1 MSMRL
6 TFLGAAGTVTGSK
19 YLLETPGHRVLVD
32 CGLFQGLK
40 ALRARNWGP
49 PPVDP
54 HALDA
59 MVLTHAH
66 IDHSGYLPLLCK
78 RGFRGPVYCTHGTR
92 DLLRILL
99 PDSGHLQE
107 EQARHANRWGWSK
120 HADAVP
126 LYTRA
131 DAERCLPQLRV
142 VPLDTPFEVAPGV
155 EGLMTRAGHIVG
167 SACVRLRH
175 AGRSVVFTG
184 DVGRPHD
191 PIMKPPAPLPAAD
204 TLVVESTYGDRRHP
218 PTDALDELTA
228 VLRRTFDRG
237 GTVLVPAF
245 AVGRTQHLLHLL
257 TVLFEQGRVER
268 VPVYLDSPMAIAATQ
283 IFFENG
289 ADQRLTRAQCQAM
302 DDIATFAHSPEQSK
316 AIDGRSGPMVVISAS
331 GMATGGRV
339 LHHLR
344 RFLPLSCNTVLLVG
358 FQAAGTRGRT
368 LADGGDE
375 LKVFGSYVP
384 VKAEVCGIE
393 SLSAHADW
401 PELVQWLEQSKA
413 APRRVFVTHGE
424 PAASD
429 AFRRRL
435 EEHFGWVV
443 RVPAD
448 GETVEL
454 REPPQ
459 DPPDAHTE

>member
-6 TFLGAAGTVTGSK
+6 SFLGAAGTVTGSK
-19 YLLETPGHRVLVD
+19 YLVHTGDARVLVD

-49 PPVDP
+49 PGVEPRE
-54 HALDA
+54 LDA
-59 MVLTHAH
+59 VVLTHAH

-78 RGFRGPVYCTHGTR
+78 RGYRGPVYCTHGTR

-99 PDSGHLQE
+99 PDAGHLQE
-107 EQARHANRWGWSK
+107 EEARHANRWGWSK

-131 DAERCLPQLRV
+131 DAERCLSQLQV
-142 VPLDTPFEVAPGV
+142 VPLGEPFGAAPGV
-155 EGLMTRAGHIVG
+155 EGSFSRAGHIVG
-167 SACVRLRH
+167 SACVRLEH
-175 AGRSVVFTG
+175 EGRSVVFTG

-204 TLVVESTYGDRRHP
+204 YLVVESTYGDRRHP
-218 PTDALDELTA
+218 EADALDELQA
-228 VLRRTFDRG
+228 VLERTFARG
-237 GTVLVPAF
+237 GTLLVPAF

-257 TVLFEQGRVER
+257 ATLFAEGRVAP

-283 IFFENG
+283 IFWDHAG
-289 ADQRLTRAQCQAM
+289 DQRLTTAECQAM
-302 DDIATFAHSPEQSK
+302 DDIATFAHTPEESK
-316 AIDGRSGPMVVISAS
+316 AIDGRAGPMVVISAS

-344 RFLPLSCNTVLLVG
+344 RFLPGEDNTVLLVG

-375 LKVFGSYVP
+375 LKIFGSYVP
-384 VKAEVCGIE
+384 VRAEVCGIA

-401 PELVQWLEQSKA
+401 LELVEWLTHSKL
-413 APRRVFVTHGE
+413 APRHAFVTHGE

-435 EEHFGWVV
+435 QERLGWAVT
-443 RVPAD
+443 VPAD
-448 GETVEL
+448 GQTVVLE
-454 REPPQ
+454 
-459 DPPDAHTE
+459 

>member
-1 MSMRL
+1 MAPMSMRL

-19 YLLETPGHRVLVD
+19 TLVQTEGARVLVD

-54 HALDA
+54 HELDA
-59 MVLTHAH
+59 VVLTHAH

-78 RGFRGPVYCTHGTR
+78 RGFRGPIYCTQGTR

-99 PDSGHLQE
+99 PDAGHLQE
-107 EQARHANRWGWSK
+107 EEARHANRWGWSK
-120 HADAVP
+120 HVDAVP

-131 DAERCLPQLRV
+131 DAERCLPQLHV
-142 VPLDTPFEVAPGV
+142 VPLGEPFSPARGI
-155 EGLMTRAGHIVG
+155 TATTSRAGHIVG
-167 SACVRLRH
+167 STCLRLEH
-175 AGRSVVFTG
+175 GGRSVVLTG

-191 PIMKPPAPLPAAD
+191 PIMKPPARLPAAD
-204 TLVVESTYGDRRHP
+204 YVVVESTYGDRRHP
-218 PTDALDELTA
+218 STDALDELCA
-228 VLRRTFDRG
+228 VLERTFARG

-245 AVGRTQHLLHLL
+245 AVGRSQHLLHLL
-257 TVLFEQGRVER
+257 ATLFERGRLAP

-283 IFFENG
+283 IFFDHG
-289 ADQRLTRAQCQAM
+289 SDQRISRAQCQAM
-302 DDIATFAHSPEQSK
+302 DDIATFAHTPEESK

-344 RFLPLSCNTVLLVG
+344 RFLPGEDNTVLLVG

-368 LADGGDE
+368 LADGSDE
-375 LKVFGSYVP
+375 LKIFGSYVP
-384 VKAEVCGIE
+384 VRAEVCSIA

-401 PELVQWLEQSKA
+401 LELVQWLEGSEL
-413 APRRVFVTHGE
+413 APRHAFVTHGE

-429 AFRRRL
+429 ALRRRL
-435 EEHFGWVV
+435 EERLRWSVT
-443 RVPAD
+443 VPAD
-448 GETVEL
+448 GQTVEL
-454 REPPQ
+454 E
-459 DPPDAHTE
+459 

>member
-6 TFLGAAGTVTGSK
+6 SFLGAAGTVTGSK
-19 YLLETPGHRVLVD
+19 YLVQTAERRVLVD

-49 PPVDP
+49 PPVEP
-54 HALDA
+54 RALDA
-59 MVLTHAH
+59 VVLTHAH

-78 RGFRGPVYCTHGTR
+78 RGYRGPVYCTHGTR

-99 PDSGHLQE
+99 PDAGHLQE
-107 EQARHANRWGWSK
+107 EEARHANRWGWSK

-131 DAERCLPQLRV
+131 DAERCLAQLRV
-142 VPLDTPFEVAPGV
+142 VPIEEPFEPAPG
-155 EGLMTRAGHIVG
+155 LAASMSRAGHIVG
-167 SACVRLRH
+167 SACVRLH
-175 AGRSVVFTG
+175 DGQRSVIFTG
-184 DVGRPHD
+184 DVGRPDD
-191 PIMKPPAPLPAAD
+191 PIMKPPALLPAAD
-204 TLVVESTYGDRRHP
+204 YLVVESTYGDRRHP
-218 PTDALDELTA
+218 KTDALDELQA
-228 VLRRTFDRG
+228 VLERTFARG

-257 TVLFEQGRVER
+257 AALFESGRMAP

-283 IFFENG
+283 IFFDNG
-289 ADQRLTRAQCQAM
+289 ADQRLTRAECQAM
-302 DDIATFAHSPEQSK
+302 DDLATFAHTPDESK
-316 AIDGRSGPMVVISAS
+316 AIDARSGPMVVISAS

-344 RFLPLSCNTVLLVG
+344 RFLPFADNTVLLVG

-368 LADGGDE
+368 LADGGEE
-375 LKVFGSYVP
+375 LKIHGSYVP
-384 VKAEVCGIE
+384 VRAEVCGIE

-401 PELVQWLEQSKA
+401 VEIVEWLGRSA
-413 APRRVFVTHGE
+413 IAPRHTFVTHGE
-424 PAASD
+424 PAAAD

-435 EEHFGWVV
+435 QERFGW
-443 RVPAD
+443 RVDVAED
-448 GETVEL
+448 GQTVEL
-454 REPPQ
+454 
-459 DPPDAHTE
+459 A

>member
-1 MSMRL
+1 MRL
-6 TFLGAAGTVTGSK
+6 SFLGAAGTVTGSK
-19 YLLETPGHRVLVD
+19 TLVQTAERQVLVD
-32 CGLFQGLK
+32 CGLFQGIK
-40 ALRARNWGP
+40 TLRARNWGP

-54 HALDA
+54 DALDA
-59 MVLTHAH
+59 VVLTHAH

-78 RGFRGPVYCTHGTR
+78 RGYRGPVYCTHGTR

-99 PDSGHLQE
+99 PDAGHLQE
-107 EQARHANRWGWSK
+107 EEARHANRFRWTK
-120 HADAVP
+120 HAEAVP

-131 DAERCLPQLRV
+131 DAERCLLQLRV
-142 VPLDTPFEVAPGV
+142 VRQDEPFEVAPAI

-167 SACVRLRH
+167 SACVLLRH
-175 AGRSVVFTG
+175 GKRRVAFTG
-184 DVGRPHD
+184 DVGRPAD

-204 TLVVESTYGDRRHP
+204 YLVVESTYGDRRHP
-218 PTDALDELTA
+218 KTDALDDLAA
-228 VLRRTFDRG
+228 VLERTFARG

-257 TVLFEQGRVER
+257 ATLFESGRIER

-289 ADQRLTRAQCQAM
+289 GDQRLTRAQCEAM
-302 DDIATFAHSPEQSK
+302 DDIASFAHTPDESK
-316 AIDGRSGPMVVISAS
+316 AIDARSGPMVVISAS

-344 RFLPLSCNTVLLVG
+344 RFLPAAGNTVLLVG

-375 LKVFGSYVP
+375 VKIHGSYVP
-384 VKAEVCGIE
+384 VRAEVCAIE

-401 PELVQWLEQSKA
+401 LELVQWLEHSA
-413 APRRVFVTHGE
+413 IAPRHVFVNHGE
-424 PAASD
+424 PAAAD
-429 AFRRRL
+429 ALRRRL
-435 EEHFGWVV
+435 EERFGW
-443 RVPAD
+443 RVEVPED
-448 GETVEL
+448 GQTVTLE
-454 REPPQ
+454 
-459 DPPDAHTE
+459 

>member
-1 MSMRL
+1 MPMRL
-6 TFLGAAGTVTGSK
+6 SFLGAAGTVTGSK
-19 YLLETPGHRVLVD
+19 YLLETDAQRVLVD

-40 ALRARNWGP
+40 TLRARNWGP

-54 HALDA
+54 HTLDA
-59 MVLTHAH
+59 VVLTHAH

-78 RGFRGPVYCTHGTR
+78 RGYRGPIYCTHGTR

-99 PDSGHLQE
+99 PDAGHLQE
-107 EQARHANRWGWSK
+107 EEARHANRWGWSK

-131 DAERCLPQLRV
+131 DAERCLPQLKV
-142 VPLDTPFEVAPGV
+142 VPLGEAFEPAPGI
-155 EGLMTRAGHIVG
+155 EASMSRAGHIVG
-167 SACVRLRH
+167 SACLRLRH
-175 AGRSVVFTG
+175 GDRSVVLTG
-184 DVGRPHD
+184 DVGRPND
-191 PIMKPPAPLPAAD
+191 PIMKPPTALPAAD
-204 TLVVESTYGDRRHP
+204 YLVVESTYGDRRHP
-218 PTDALDELTA
+218 ATDALDELQA
-228 VLRRTFDRG
+228 VLERTFARG

-257 TVLFEQGRVER
+257 ATLFGSGRMAP

-283 IFFENG
+283 IFFDNG
-289 ADQRLTRAQCQAM
+289 ADQRLTRAECQAM
-302 DDIATFAHSPEQSK
+302 DDIATFAHTPEESK
-316 AIDGRSGPMVVISAS
+316 AIDGRSGPMVVVSAS

-344 RFLPLSCNTVLLVG
+344 RFLPGEDNTILLVG

-375 LKVFGSYVP
+375 LKIFGSYVP
-384 VKAEVCGIE
+384 VRAEVRTIE

-401 PELVQWLEQSKA
+401 LELVQWLEHSKI

-429 AFRRRL
+429 ALRRRL
-435 EEHFGWVV
+435 QERFGWQVE
-443 RVPAD
+443 VPED
-448 GETVEL
+448 GQTAALV
-454 REPPQ
+454 
-459 DPPDAHTE
+459 

>member
-1 MSMRL
+1 MRL

-19 YLLETPGHRVLVD
+19 YLVQAGGQRVLVD

-40 ALRARNWGP
+40 SLRARNWGA

-54 HALDA
+54 HSLAA
-59 MVLTHAH
+59 VVLTHAH

-78 RGFRGPVYCTHGTR
+78 RGYRGPIYCTHGTR

-99 PDSGHLQE
+99 PDAGHLQE
-107 EQARHANRWGWSK
+107 EEARHANRWGWSK

-131 DAERCLPQLRV
+131 DAERCLPQLKV
-142 VPLDTPFEVAPGV
+142 VPLDEGFEPAP
-155 EGLMTRAGHIVG
+155 ELEASMSRAGHIVG
-167 SACVRLRH
+167 SACVRLEH
-175 AGRSVVFTG
+175 DGRSVVLTG
-184 DVGRPHD
+184 DVGRPND
-191 PIMKPPAPLPAAD
+191 PIMKPPAALPAAD
-204 TLVVESTYGDRRHP
+204 YLVVESTYGDRRHP
-218 PTDALDELTA
+218 STEALDELQA
-228 VLRRTFDRG
+228 VLERTFGRG

-257 TVLFEQGRVER
+257 ATLFESGRVAP

-283 IFFENG
+283 VFFDSG
-289 ADQRLTRAQCQAM
+289 ADQRITRAQCQAM
-302 DDIATFAHSPEQSK
+302 DDIATFAHTPEESK

-344 RFLPLSCNTVLLVG
+344 RFLPDEHNTMLLVG

-375 LKVFGSYVP
+375 LKIFGSYIP
-384 VKAEVCGIE
+384 VRAEVCSIE

-401 PELVQWLEQSKA
+401 LELVQWLERSGI
-413 APRRVFVTHGE
+413 APRRTFVTHGE

-435 EEHFGWVV
+435 QERFGWQVD
-443 RVPAD
+443 VPED
-448 GETVEL
+448 GQTVEL
-454 REPPQ
+454 V
-459 DPPDAHTE
+459 

>member
-6 TFLGAAGTVTGSK
+6 SFLGAAGTVTGSK
-19 YLLETPGHRVLVD
+19 YLVHTGDAQVLVD

-49 PPVDP
+49 PGVEPR
-54 HALDA
+54 ALDA
-59 MVLTHAH
+59 VVLTHAH

-99 PDSGHLQE
+99 PDAGHLQE
-107 EQARHANRWGWSK
+107 EEARHANRWGWSK

-131 DAERCLPQLRV
+131 DAERCLPQLQV
-142 VPLDTPFEVAPGV
+142 VPLGEPFGVAAGV
-155 EGLMTRAGHIVG
+155 EGHFSRAGHIVG
-167 SACVRLRH
+167 SACLRLAH

-191 PIMKPPAPLPAAD
+191 PIMKPPTRLPTAD
-204 TLVVESTYGDRRHP
+204 YVVVESTYGDRRHP
-218 PTDALDELTA
+218 QVDALDELEA
-228 VLRRTFDRG
+228 VLQRTFARG
-237 GTVLVPAF
+237 GTLLVPAF
-245 AVGRTQHLLHLL
+245 AVGRTQHLLHMLA
-257 TVLFEQGRVER
+257 TLFAAGRVAP

-283 IFFENG
+283 IFWDHA
-289 ADQRLTRAQCQAM
+289 ADQRLTRAQCEAM
-302 DDIATFAHSPEQSK
+302 DDIATFAHTPEESK
-316 AIDGRSGPMVVISAS
+316 AIDGRAGPMVVISAS

-344 RFLPLSCNTVLLVG
+344 RFLPCKDDTVLLVG

-375 LKVFGSYVP
+375 LKIFGSYVP
-384 VKAEVCGIE
+384 VRAEVCSIA

-401 PELVQWLEQSKA
+401 LELVEWLLRSEL
-413 APRRVFVTHGE
+413 APRGAFVTHGE

-429 AFRRRL
+429 ALRRRL
-435 EEHFGWVV
+435 QERLGWAAS
-443 RVPAD
+443 VPAD
-448 GETVEL
+448 GQTVVLE
-454 REPPQ
+454 
-459 DPPDAHTE
+459 

>member
-1 MSMRL
+1 MRL
-6 TFLGAAGTVTGSK
+6 SFLGAAGTVTGSK
-19 YLLETPGHRVLVD
+19 YLLHTGQSRVLVD

-49 PPVDP
+49 PPVEP
-54 HALDA
+54 RELDA
-59 MVLTHAH
+59 VVLTHAH

-78 RGFRGPVYCTHGTR
+78 RGYRGPVYCTHGTR

-99 PDSGHLQE
+99 PDAGHLQE
-107 EQARHANRWGWSK
+107 EEARHANRWGWSK

-131 DAERCLPQLRV
+131 DAERCLPQLKV
-142 VPLDTPFEVAPGV
+142 VPLAEPFAVAPGV
-155 EGLMTRAGHIVG
+155 EGSFSRAGHIVG
-167 SACVRLRH
+167 SACLRLQH
-175 AGRSVVFTG
+175 GDRSVVFTG

-191 PIMKPPAPLPAAD
+191 PIMKPPTSLPAAD
-204 TLVVESTYGDRRHP
+204 YLVVESTYGDRRHP
-218 PTDALDELTA
+218 TTDALDELTA

-245 AVGRTQHLLHLL
+245 AVGRTQHLLHMLA
-257 TVLFEQGRVER
+257 TLFEQGRVEQ

-283 IFFENG
+283 VFFDNG
-289 ADQRLTRAQCQAM
+289 ADQRLTRAQCEAM
-302 DDIATFAHSPEQSK
+302 DDIATFAHTPEQSK

-344 RFLPLSCNTVLLVG
+344 RFLPGEDNTVLLVG

-375 LKVFGSYVP
+375 LKIFGSYVP
-384 VKAEVCGIE
+384 VRAEVCGIE

-401 PELVQWLEQSKA
+401 VELVEWLEHSKI
-413 APRRVFVTHGE
+413 APRRAFVTHGE
-424 PAASD
+424 PAAAD

-435 EEHFGWVV
+435 QERFGWAVD
-443 RVPAD
+443 VPMD

-454 REPPQ
+454 
-459 DPPDAHTE
+459 A